1 MKEAIIATHNPGK
14 VKEFKE
20 ILEPRGYEVK
30 SLAEIGFTEEIE
42 ETGHTFEENAILK
55 AEAVA
60 KAVNKMVIADDSGL
74 SVDNL
79 GGRPGVYSARYAGEQ
94 KDDQANIDKVLSE
107 LKGIEKEQ
115 RTARF
120 RCALAVS
127 IPGEE
132 TKTVEGHVE
141 GYIAEEPKGEYGF
154 GYDPIFIVKDKD
166 KTMAELTSDEKIK
179 SATGLT
185 HLKSCRSCW
194 RHKGSVYMNVL
205 IISDSHGLEEELQ
218 TIAKR
223 HEADV
228 DLMIHCGDSEL
239 ETGHPALEPYS
250 VVKGN
255 CDFIGD
261 FKDELLLTA
270 GSKKYWLRMDTF
282 MVLNRPC

>member
-14 VKEFKE
+14 VKEFKG
-20 ILEPRGYEVK
+20 ILEPRGYDVK

-74 SVDNL
+74 SIDNL

-94 KDDQANIDKVLSE
+94 KDDQANINKVLSE

-141 GYIAEEPKGEYGF
+141 GYIAEEPRGEYGF

-166 KTMAELTSDEKIK
+166 KTMAELTSDEKNKI
-179 SATGLT
+179 SHRADA
-185 HLKSCRSCW
+185 LKKLS
-194 RHKGSVYMNVL
+194 KL
-205 IISDSHGLEEELQ
+205 LE
-218 TIAKR
+218 A
-223 HEADV
+223 
-228 DLMIHCGDSEL
+228 
-239 ETGHPALEPYS
+239 
-250 VVKGN
+250 
-255 CDFIGD
+255 
-261 FKDELLLTA
+261 
-270 GSKKYWLRMDTF
+270 
-282 MVLNRPC
+282 

>member
-20 ILEPRGYEVK
+20 ILEPKGYEVK
-30 SLAEIGFTEEIE
+30 SLAEIGFTDEIE

-107 LKGIEKEQ
+107 LRGIEKEQ

-141 GYIAEEPKGEYGF
+141 GYIAEEPRGEYGF

-166 KTMAELTSDEKIK
+166 KTMAELTSDDKNKI
-179 SATGLT
+179 SHRADA
-185 HLKSCRSCW
+185 LKKLS
-194 RHKGSVYMNVL
+194 KL
-205 IISDSHGLEEELQ
+205 LE
-218 TIAKR
+218 A
-223 HEADV
+223 
-228 DLMIHCGDSEL
+228 
-239 ETGHPALEPYS
+239 
-250 VVKGN
+250 
-255 CDFIGD
+255 
-261 FKDELLLTA
+261 
-270 GSKKYWLRMDTF
+270 
-282 MVLNRPC
+282 

>member
-1 MKEAIIATHNPGK
+1 MIIMKEAIIATHNPGK

-20 ILEPRGYEVK
+20 ILEPRGYDVK
-30 SLAEIGFTEEIE
+30 SLAEIGFIEEIE

-74 SVDNL
+74 SIDNL

-94 KDDQANIDKVLSE
+94 KDDQANIEKVLSE

-141 GYIAEEPKGEYGF
+141 GYIAEEPRGEYGF

-166 KTMAELTSDEKIK
+166 KTMAELTSDEKNKI
-179 SATGLT
+179 SHRADA
-185 HLKSCRSCW
+185 LKKLS
-194 RHKGSVYMNVL
+194 KL
-205 IISDSHGLEEELQ
+205 LE
-218 TIAKR
+218 A
-223 HEADV
+223 
-228 DLMIHCGDSEL
+228 
-239 ETGHPALEPYS
+239 
-250 VVKGN
+250 
-255 CDFIGD
+255 
-261 FKDELLLTA
+261 
-270 GSKKYWLRMDTF
+270 
-282 MVLNRPC
+282 

>member
-1 MKEAIIATHNPGK
+1 MIIMKEAIIATHNPGK

-30 SLAEIGFTEEIE
+30 SLAEIGFTDEIE

-107 LKGIEKEQ
+107 LRGIEKEQ

-127 IPGEE
+127 IPGDE

-141 GYIAEEPKGEYGF
+141 GYIAEEPRGEYGF

-166 KTMAELTSDEKIK
+166 KTMAELTSDEKNKI
-179 SATGLT
+179 SHRADA
-185 HLKSCRSCW
+185 LKKLS
-194 RHKGSVYMNVL
+194 KL
-205 IISDSHGLEEELQ
+205 LE
-218 TIAKR
+218 A
-223 HEADV
+223 
-228 DLMIHCGDSEL
+228 
-239 ETGHPALEPYS
+239 
-250 VVKGN
+250 
-255 CDFIGD
+255 
-261 FKDELLLTA
+261 
-270 GSKKYWLRMDTF
+270 
-282 MVLNRPC
+282 

>member
-30 SLAEIGFTEEIE
+30 SLAEIGFAEEIE

-55 AEAVA
+55 AGAVA

-166 KTMAELTSDEKIK
+166 KTMAELTSDEKNKI
-179 SATGLT
+179 SHRADA
-185 HLKSCRSCW
+185 LKKLS
-194 RHKGSVYMNVL
+194 KL
-205 IISDSHGLEEELQ
+205 LE
-218 TIAKR
+218 A
-223 HEADV
+223 
-228 DLMIHCGDSEL
+228 
-239 ETGHPALEPYS
+239 
-250 VVKGN
+250 
-255 CDFIGD
+255 
-261 FKDELLLTA
+261 
-270 GSKKYWLRMDTF
+270 
-282 MVLNRPC
+282 

>member
-20 ILEPRGYEVK
+20 ILEPKGYDVK

-74 SVDNL
+74 SIDNL

-94 KDDQANIDKVLSE
+94 KDDQANINKVISE

-141 GYIAEEPKGEYGF
+141 GYIAEEPRGEYGF

-166 KTMAELTSDEKIK
+166 KTMAELTSDEKNKI
-179 SATGLT
+179 SHRADA
-185 HLKSCRSCW
+185 LKKLS
-194 RHKGSVYMNVL
+194 KL
-205 IISDSHGLEEELQ
+205 LE
-218 TIAKR
+218 A
-223 HEADV
+223 
-228 DLMIHCGDSEL
+228 
-239 ETGHPALEPYS
+239 
-250 VVKGN
+250 
-255 CDFIGD
+255 
-261 FKDELLLTA
+261 
-270 GSKKYWLRMDTF
+270 
-282 MVLNRPC
+282 

>member
-20 ILEPRGYEVK
+20 ILEPKGYDVK

-74 SVDNL
+74 SIDNL

-141 GYIAEEPKGEYGF
+141 GYIAEEPRGEYGF

-166 KTMAELTSDEKIK
+166 KTMAELTSDKKNKI
-179 SATGLT
+179 SHRADA
-185 HLKSCRSCW
+185 LKKLS
-194 RHKGSVYMNVL
+194 KL
-205 IISDSHGLEEELQ
+205 LE
-218 TIAKR
+218 A
-223 HEADV
+223 
-228 DLMIHCGDSEL
+228 
-239 ETGHPALEPYS
+239 
-250 VVKGN
+250 
-255 CDFIGD
+255 
-261 FKDELLLTA
+261 
-270 GSKKYWLRMDTF
+270 
-282 MVLNRPC
+282 

>member
-1 MKEAIIATHNPGK
+1 MIIMKEAIIATHNPGK

-20 ILEPRGYEVK
+20 ILEPKGYDVK
-30 SLAEIGFTEEIE
+30 SLAEIGFTEEIK

-60 KAVNKMVIADDSGL
+60 KAVNKIVIADDSGL
-74 SVDNL
+74 SIDNL

-141 GYIAEEPKGEYGF
+141 GYIAEEPRGEYGF

-166 KTMAELTSDEKIK
+166 KTMAELTSDEKNKI
-179 SATGLT
+179 SHRADA
-185 HLKSCRSCW
+185 LKKLS
-194 RHKGSVYMNVL
+194 KL
-205 IISDSHGLEEELQ
+205 LE
-218 TIAKR
+218 A
-223 HEADV
+223 
-228 DLMIHCGDSEL
+228 
-239 ETGHPALEPYS
+239 
-250 VVKGN
+250 
-255 CDFIGD
+255 
-261 FKDELLLTA
+261 
-270 GSKKYWLRMDTF
+270 
-282 MVLNRPC
+282 

>member
-14 VKEFKE
+14 VKEFKD
-20 ILEPRGYEVK
+20 ILVPKGYDVK
-30 SLAEIGFTEEIE
+30 SLADIGFLEEIE
-42 ETGHTFEENAILK
+42 ETGHTFEENAVLK

-79 GGRPGVYSARYAGEQ
+79 GGSPGVYSARYAGEQ
-94 KDDQANIDKVLSE
+94 KDDLANINKVLQE

-141 GYIAEEPKGEYGF
+141 GYIAEEPKGENGF

-166 KTMAELTSDEKIK
+166 KTMAELTSDEKNKI
-179 SATGLT
+179 SHRANA
-185 HLKSCRSCW
+185 LKKLSQ
-194 RHKGSVYMNVL
+194 L
-205 IISDSHGLEEELQ
+205 LE
-218 TIAKR
+218 
-223 HEADV
+223 
-228 DLMIHCGDSEL
+228 G
-239 ETGHPALEPYS
+239 
-250 VVKGN
+250 
-255 CDFIGD
+255 
-261 FKDELLLTA
+261 
-270 GSKKYWLRMDTF
+270 
-282 MVLNRPC
+282 

>member
-1 MKEAIIATHNPGK
+1 MIIMKEAIIATHNPGK

-94 KDDQANIDKVLSE
+94 KDDQANINKVLSE

-166 KTMAELTSDEKIK
+166 KTMAELTSDEKNKI
-179 SATGLT
+179 SHRADA
-185 HLKSCRSCW
+185 LKKLS
-194 RHKGSVYMNVL
+194 KL
-205 IISDSHGLEEELQ
+205 LE
-218 TIAKR
+218 A
-223 HEADV
+223 
-228 DLMIHCGDSEL
+228 
-239 ETGHPALEPYS
+239 
-250 VVKGN
+250 
-255 CDFIGD
+255 
-261 FKDELLLTA
+261 
-270 GSKKYWLRMDTF
+270 
-282 MVLNRPC
+282 

>member
-20 ILEPRGYEVK
+20 ILEPKGYDVK
-30 SLAEIGFTEEIE
+30 SLAEISFTEEIE

-94 KDDQANIDKVLSE
+94 KDDQENIDKVLSE

-141 GYIAEEPKGEYGF
+141 GYIAEEPRGEYGF

-166 KTMAELTSDEKIK
+166 QTMAELTSDEKNKI
-179 SATGLT
+179 SHRADA
-185 HLKSCRSCW
+185 LKKLS
-194 RHKGSVYMNVL
+194 KL
-205 IISDSHGLEEELQ
+205 LE
-218 TIAKR
+218 A
-223 HEADV
+223 
-228 DLMIHCGDSEL
+228 
-239 ETGHPALEPYS
+239 
-250 VVKGN
+250 
-255 CDFIGD
+255 
-261 FKDELLLTA
+261 
-270 GSKKYWLRMDTF
+270 
-282 MVLNRPC
+282 

>member
-20 ILEPRGYEVK
+20 ILEPKGYDVK

-74 SVDNL
+74 SIDNL

-94 KDDQANIDKVLSE
+94 KDDQANIEKVLSE

-141 GYIAEEPKGEYGF
+141 GYIAEEPRGEYGF

-166 KTMAELTSDEKIK
+166 KTMAELTSDEKNKI
-179 SATGLT
+179 SHRADA
-185 HLKSCRSCW
+185 LKKLS
-194 RHKGSVYMNVL
+194 KL
-205 IISDSHGLEEELQ
+205 LE
-218 TIAKR
+218 A
-223 HEADV
+223 
-228 DLMIHCGDSEL
+228 
-239 ETGHPALEPYS
+239 
-250 VVKGN
+250 
-255 CDFIGD
+255 
-261 FKDELLLTA
+261 
-270 GSKKYWLRMDTF
+270 
-282 MVLNRPC
+282 

>member
-20 ILEPRGYEVK
+20 ILEPKGYDVK
-30 SLAEIGFTEEIE
+30 SLADIGFTEEIE
-42 ETGHTFEENAILK
+42 ETGQTFEENAILK

-74 SVDNL
+74 SIDNL

-94 KDDQANIDKVLSE
+94 KDDEANIDKVLSE
-107 LKGIEKEQ
+107 LKGFEKEQ

-141 GYIAEEPKGEYGF
+141 GYIAEEPRGQYGF

-166 KTMAELTSDEKIK
+166 KTMAELTSDEKNKI
-179 SATGLT
+179 SHRADA
-185 HLKSCRSCW
+185 LKKLS
-194 RHKGSVYMNVL
+194 KL
-205 IISDSHGLEEELQ
+205 LE
-218 TIAKR
+218 A
-223 HEADV
+223 
-228 DLMIHCGDSEL
+228 
-239 ETGHPALEPYS
+239 
-250 VVKGN
+250 
-255 CDFIGD
+255 
-261 FKDELLLTA
+261 
-270 GSKKYWLRMDTF
+270 
-282 MVLNRPC
+282 

>member
-1 MKEAIIATHNPGK
+1 MIIMKEAIIATHNPGK

-20 ILEPRGYEVK
+20 ILEPKGYEVK
-30 SLAEIGFTEEIE
+30 SLAEIGFTDEIE

-94 KDDQANIDKVLSE
+94 KDDQANIDKVLNE
-107 LKGIEKEQ
+107 LRGIEKEQ

-141 GYIAEEPKGEYGF
+141 GYVAEEPRGEYGF

-166 KTMAELTSDEKIK
+166 KTMAELTSDEKNKI
-179 SATGLT
+179 SHRADA
-185 HLKSCRSCW
+185 LKKLS
-194 RHKGSVYMNVL
+194 KL
-205 IISDSHGLEEELQ
+205 LE
-218 TIAKR
+218 A
-223 HEADV
+223 
-228 DLMIHCGDSEL
+228 
-239 ETGHPALEPYS
+239 
-250 VVKGN
+250 
-255 CDFIGD
+255 
-261 FKDELLLTA
+261 
-270 GSKKYWLRMDTF
+270 
-282 MVLNRPC
+282 

>member
-20 ILEPRGYEVK
+20 ILEPKGYDVK
-30 SLAEIGFTEEIE
+30 SLAEIGYTEEIE

-74 SVDNL
+74 SIDNL

-94 KDDQANIDKVLSE
+94 KDDQANIDKVLGE

-127 IPGEE
+127 NPGEE

-141 GYIAEEPKGEYGF
+141 GYIAEEPRGEYGF

-166 KTMAELTSDEKIK
+166 QTMAELTSDEKNKI
-179 SATGLT
+179 SHRADA
-185 HLKSCRSCW
+185 LKKLS
-194 RHKGSVYMNVL
+194 KL
-205 IISDSHGLEEELQ
+205 LE
-218 TIAKR
+218 A
-223 HEADV
+223 
-228 DLMIHCGDSEL
+228 
-239 ETGHPALEPYS
+239 
-250 VVKGN
+250 
-255 CDFIGD
+255 
-261 FKDELLLTA
+261 
-270 GSKKYWLRMDTF
+270 
-282 MVLNRPC
+282 

>member
-20 ILEPRGYEVK
+20 ILEPRGYDVK

-42 ETGHTFEENAILK
+42 ETGHTFEENSVLK

-74 SVDNL
+74 SIDNL

-94 KDDQANIDKVLSE
+94 KDDQANIEKVLSE

-141 GYIAEEPKGEYGF
+141 GYIAEEPRGEYGF

-166 KTMAELTSDEKIK
+166 KTMAELTSDEKNKI
-179 SATGLT
+179 SHRADA
-185 HLKSCRSCW
+185 LK
-194 RHKGSVYMNVL
+194 KL
-205 IISDSHGLEEELQ
+205 
-218 TIAKR
+218 
-223 HEADV
+223 
-228 DLMIHCGDSEL
+228 SEL
-239 ETGHPALEPYS
+239 LE
-250 VVKGN
+250 
-255 CDFIGD
+255 
-261 FKDELLLTA
+261 A
-270 GSKKYWLRMDTF
+270 
-282 MVLNRPC
+282 

>member
-60 KAVNKMVIADDSGL
+60 KAVNKMVISDDSGL

-166 KTMAELTSDEKIK
+166 KTMAELTSDEKNKI
-179 SATGLT
+179 SHRADA
-185 HLKSCRSCW
+185 LKKLS
-194 RHKGSVYMNVL
+194 KL
-205 IISDSHGLEEELQ
+205 LE
-218 TIAKR
+218 A
-223 HEADV
+223 
-228 DLMIHCGDSEL
+228 
-239 ETGHPALEPYS
+239 
-250 VVKGN
+250 
-255 CDFIGD
+255 
-261 FKDELLLTA
+261 
-270 GSKKYWLRMDTF
+270 
-282 MVLNRPC
+282 

>member
-14 VKEFKE
+14 VKEFKK
-20 ILEPRGYEVK
+20 ILEPRGYDVK

-74 SVDNL
+74 SIDNL

-94 KDDQANIDKVLSE
+94 KDDQANIEKVLSE

-141 GYIAEEPKGEYGF
+141 GYIAEEPRGEYGF

-166 KTMAELTSDEKIK
+166 KTMAELTSDEKNKI
-179 SATGLT
+179 SHRADA
-185 HLKSCRSCW
+185 LKKLS
-194 RHKGSVYMNVL
+194 KL
-205 IISDSHGLEEELQ
+205 LE
-218 TIAKR
+218 A
-223 HEADV
+223 
-228 DLMIHCGDSEL
+228 
-239 ETGHPALEPYS
+239 
-250 VVKGN
+250 
-255 CDFIGD
+255 
-261 FKDELLLTA
+261 
-270 GSKKYWLRMDTF
+270 
-282 MVLNRPC
+282 

>member
-20 ILEPRGYEVK
+20 ILEPKGYDVK

-74 SVDNL
+74 SIDNL

-141 GYIAEEPKGEYGF
+141 GYIAEESRGEYGF
-154 GYDPIFIVKDKD
+154 GYDQIFIVKDKD
-166 KTMAELTSDEKIK
+166 KTMAELTSDEKNKI
-179 SATGLT
+179 SHRADA
-185 HLKSCRSCW
+185 LK
-194 RHKGSVYMNVL
+194 KL
-205 IISDSHGLEEELQ
+205 AKLLE
-218 TIAKR
+218 A
-223 HEADV
+223 
-228 DLMIHCGDSEL
+228 
-239 ETGHPALEPYS
+239 
-250 VVKGN
+250 
-255 CDFIGD
+255 
-261 FKDELLLTA
+261 
-270 GSKKYWLRMDTF
+270 
-282 MVLNRPC
+282 

>member
-1 MKEAIIATHNPGK
+1 MIIMKEAIIATHNPGK

-20 ILEPRGYEVK
+20 ILEPKGYEVK
-30 SLAEIGFTEEIE
+30 SLAEIGFTDEIE

-94 KDDQANIDKVLSE
+94 KDDQANIDKVLNE
-107 LKGIEKEQ
+107 LRGIEKEQ

-141 GYIAEEPKGEYGF
+141 GYIAEEPRGEYGF

-166 KTMAELTSDEKIK
+166 KTMAELTSDEKNKI
-179 SATGLT
+179 SHRADA
-185 HLKSCRSCW
+185 LKKLS
-194 RHKGSVYMNVL
+194 KL
-205 IISDSHGLEEELQ
+205 LE
-218 TIAKR
+218 A
-223 HEADV
+223 
-228 DLMIHCGDSEL
+228 
-239 ETGHPALEPYS
+239 
-250 VVKGN
+250 
-255 CDFIGD
+255 
-261 FKDELLLTA
+261 
-270 GSKKYWLRMDTF
+270 
-282 MVLNRPC
+282 

>member
-20 ILEPRGYEVK
+20 ILEPRGYDVK

-74 SVDNL
+74 SIDNL

-94 KDDQANIDKVLSE
+94 KDDQANIEKVLSE

-115 RTARF
+115 RIARF

-141 GYIAEEPKGEYGF
+141 GYIAEEPRGEYGF

-166 KTMAELTSDEKIK
+166 KTMAELTSVEKNKI
-179 SATGLT
+179 SHRADA
-185 HLKSCRSCW
+185 LKKLS
-194 RHKGSVYMNVL
+194 KL
-205 IISDSHGLEEELQ
+205 LE
-218 TIAKR
+218 A
-223 HEADV
+223 
-228 DLMIHCGDSEL
+228 
-239 ETGHPALEPYS
+239 
-250 VVKGN
+250 
-255 CDFIGD
+255 
-261 FKDELLLTA
+261 
-270 GSKKYWLRMDTF
+270 
-282 MVLNRPC
+282 

>member
-20 ILEPRGYEVK
+20 ILEPIGYDVK

-74 SVDNL
+74 SIDNL

-94 KDDQANIDKVLSE
+94 KDDQANIEKVLSE

-141 GYIAEEPKGEYGF
+141 GYIAEEPRGEYGF

-166 KTMAELTSDEKIK
+166 KTMAELTSDEKNKI
-179 SATGLT
+179 SHRADA
-185 HLKSCRSCW
+185 LKKLS
-194 RHKGSVYMNVL
+194 KL
-205 IISDSHGLEEELQ
+205 LE
-218 TIAKR
+218 A
-223 HEADV
+223 
-228 DLMIHCGDSEL
+228 
-239 ETGHPALEPYS
+239 
-250 VVKGN
+250 
-255 CDFIGD
+255 
-261 FKDELLLTA
+261 
-270 GSKKYWLRMDTF
+270 
-282 MVLNRPC
+282 

>member
-1 MKEAIIATHNPGK
+1 MIIMKEAIIATHNPGK

-20 ILEPRGYEVK
+20 ILEPKGYDVK

-55 AEAVA
+55 AEAVTR
-60 KAVNKMVIADDSGL
+60 AVNKMVIADDSGL
-74 SVDNL
+74 SIDNL

-141 GYIAEEPKGEYGF
+141 GYIAEEPRGEYGF

-166 KTMAELTSDEKIK
+166 KTMAELTSDEKNKI
-179 SATGLT
+179 SHRADA
-185 HLKSCRSCW
+185 LKKLS
-194 RHKGSVYMNVL
+194 KL
-205 IISDSHGLEEELQ
+205 LE
-218 TIAKR
+218 A
-223 HEADV
+223 
-228 DLMIHCGDSEL
+228 
-239 ETGHPALEPYS
+239 
-250 VVKGN
+250 
-255 CDFIGD
+255 
-261 FKDELLLTA
+261 
-270 GSKKYWLRMDTF
+270 
-282 MVLNRPC
+282 

>member
-1 MKEAIIATHNPGK
+1 MIIMKEAIIATHNPGK

-20 ILEPRGYEVK
+20 ILEPKGYDVK

-74 SVDNL
+74 SIDNL

-141 GYIAEEPKGEYGF
+141 GYIAEESRGEYGF

-166 KTMAELTSDEKIK
+166 KTMAELTSDEKNKI
-179 SATGLT
+179 SHRADA
-185 HLKSCRSCW
+185 LKKLS
-194 RHKGSVYMNVL
+194 KL
-205 IISDSHGLEEELQ
+205 LE
-218 TIAKR
+218 A
-223 HEADV
+223 
-228 DLMIHCGDSEL
+228 
-239 ETGHPALEPYS
+239 
-250 VVKGN
+250 
-255 CDFIGD
+255 
-261 FKDELLLTA
+261 
-270 GSKKYWLRMDTF
+270 
-282 MVLNRPC
+282 

>member
-1 MKEAIIATHNPGK
+1 MIIMKEAIIATHNPGK

-20 ILEPRGYEVK
+20 ILEPRGYDVK

-74 SVDNL
+74 SIDNI

-94 KDDQANIDKVLSE
+94 KDDQANIEKVLSE

-141 GYIAEEPKGEYGF
+141 GYIAEEPRGEYGF

-166 KTMAELTSDEKIK
+166 KTMAELTSDEKNKI
-179 SATGLT
+179 SHRADA
-185 HLKSCRSCW
+185 LKKLS
-194 RHKGSVYMNVL
+194 KL
-205 IISDSHGLEEELQ
+205 LE
-218 TIAKR
+218 A
-223 HEADV
+223 
-228 DLMIHCGDSEL
+228 
-239 ETGHPALEPYS
+239 
-250 VVKGN
+250 
-255 CDFIGD
+255 
-261 FKDELLLTA
+261 
-270 GSKKYWLRMDTF
+270 
-282 MVLNRPC
+282 

>member
-1 MKEAIIATHNPGK
+1 MIIMKEAIIATHNPGK

-20 ILEPRGYEVK
+20 ILEPRGYDVK

-42 ETGHTFEENAILK
+42 ETGHTLEENAILK

-74 SVDNL
+74 SIDNL

-94 KDDQANIDKVLSE
+94 KDDQANIEKVLSE

-141 GYIAEEPKGEYGF
+141 GYIAEEPRGEYGF

-166 KTMAELTSDEKIK
+166 KTMAELTSDEKNKI
-179 SATGLT
+179 SHRADA
-185 HLKSCRSCW
+185 LKKLS
-194 RHKGSVYMNVL
+194 KL
-205 IISDSHGLEEELQ
+205 LE
-218 TIAKR
+218 A
-223 HEADV
+223 
-228 DLMIHCGDSEL
+228 
-239 ETGHPALEPYS
+239 
-250 VVKGN
+250 
-255 CDFIGD
+255 
-261 FKDELLLTA
+261 
-270 GSKKYWLRMDTF
+270 
-282 MVLNRPC
+282 

>member
-20 ILEPRGYEVK
+20 ILEPKGYDVK

-74 SVDNL
+74 SIDNL

-94 KDDQANIDKVLSE
+94 KDDQANINKVLSE

-141 GYIAEEPKGEYGF
+141 GYIAEEPRGEYGF

-166 KTMAELTSDEKIK
+166 KTMAELTSDEKNKI
-179 SATGLT
+179 SHRADA
-185 HLKSCRSCW
+185 LKKLS
-194 RHKGSVYMNVL
+194 KL
-205 IISDSHGLEEELQ
+205 LE
-218 TIAKR
+218 A
-223 HEADV
+223 
-228 DLMIHCGDSEL
+228 
-239 ETGHPALEPYS
+239 
-250 VVKGN
+250 
-255 CDFIGD
+255 
-261 FKDELLLTA
+261 
-270 GSKKYWLRMDTF
+270 
-282 MVLNRPC
+282 